1 MSNKGCYERTKRVLT
16 WLSVRRH
23 HWEGCPKCRETHRA
37 ILRRLDVTSVEW
49 RRGTVKNR
57 LKGQECVEA
66 AEKGSSALMCFTGP
80 WADAE
85 RGQKQAIFLHY
96 SSCDCGRGGGW
107 GRSYSLCQ
115 IIRGQSTTR
124 MACEAP
130 GVSLKPT
137 VVPWALWE
145 LRLSPC
151 PGGTA
156 GWAHQGAA
164 TVMPGLLPAAEH
176 PPQAVGVSVQDA
188 AFLCA
193 RQVLMTDE
201 ISATAPCSS
210 PIWPDHSC
218 GIDIMEDYSCQLQV

>member
-23 HWEGCPKCRETHRA
+23 HWEGCPKCWETHRA

-66 AEKGSSALMCFTGP
+66 AEKGSSALTCFTGP

-85 RGQKQAIFLHY
+85 RGQKRAIFLHY

-115 IIRGQSTTR
+115 NHKGTEHNTHGMWGPRCFPKANSG
-124 MACEAP
+124 
-130 GVSLKPT
+130 SLGP
-137 VVPWALWE
+137 VRA
-145 LRLSPC
+145 
-151 PGGTA
+151 
-156 GWAHQGAA
+156 QAA
-164 TVMPGLLPAAEH
+164 TVSRGHSWVSTPGGSNSHARPAACSWASTPSRGGE
-176 PPQAVGVSVQDA
+176 
-188 AFLCA
+188 CA
-193 RQVLMTDE
+193 GCCLSLRQTGSDE
-201 ISATAPCSS
+201 ASATAPCAS